1 HGELKKATS
10 VLRLSYMAE
19 NESDSLVKQRL
30 AAIKR
35 EIETT
40 WKREGTGYDLTVETE
55 VFWRTGAPR

>member
-1 HGELKKATS
+1 